1 MDLGLSGRRAAVGA
15 STSGLGLA
23 CAHALAAEGARV
35 AVCGRDG
42 GRAQAVAAG
51 LGPNAVGLAADLT
64 DPHGAAA
71 FVDEAA
77 EALGGLDILVA
88 NGPGPA
94 PGTLRELAP
103 ADFPP
108 ALATSLLS
116 VVAMCYA
123 ALPSMRAAGR
133 GRIVAVTSI
142 AVRQPIPNLALS
154 NTARAGATGFLKT
167 LAREIAGEGITVNSV
182 LPGLHATPRVE
193 AVFGDGLQQASSG
206 IPAGELGHPDDL
218 GSVVAFLCSE
228 QARYLTGVAL
238 PVDGGLDTHLL

>member
-23 CAHALAAEGARV
+23 CAEALAAEGARV
-35 AVCGRDG
+35 AVCGREAD
-42 GRAQAVAAG
+42 RARRAAAG
-51 LGPNAVGLAADLT
+51 LGPGAVGLAADLS
-64 DPHGAAA
+64 DPHSATA

-77 EALGGLDILVA
+77 DALGGLDILVA

-94 PGTLRELAP
+94 PGTLGELSP
-103 ADFPP
+103 SDFPP

-123 ALPSMRAAGR
+123 ALPRMRVAGW

-154 NTARAGATGFLKT
+154 NTARAGATGYLKT
-167 LAREIAGEGITVNSV
+167 LAREIAGEGVTVNSV

-193 AVFGDGLQQASSG
+193 AVFGDDLARAASG
-206 IPAGELGHPDDL
+206 VPAGELGRPADL
-218 GSVVAFLCSE
+218 GATVAFLCSE

-238 PVDGGLDTHLL
+238 PVDGGMDAHLL